1 MLTPTLASLSL
12 SSRVTCDVAI
22 GPHGTLKPV
31 SRLRLDIIHK
41 TELQLI
47 SQILFSGTQFG
58 KGKKK
63 NKKAVKPYSESNP
76 VELNSGMAVS
86 EEESSS
92 GSSKSRRSTSS
103 ASAANGAYYLAKCAL
118 RGSVVLQVVHG
129 HIRSPSSNDVVFGKV
144 IIPPSPISPLSFFT
158 VYTTATSCT
167 IFFHSV
173 SVGFELGSSSCHI
186 VNCKYN

>member
-1 MLTPTLASLSL
+1 M
-12 SSRVTCDVAI
+12 TCDVAI

-31 SRLRLDIIHK
+31 YRLRLDIIHK

-47 SQILFSGTQFG
+47 LKFSSPVPNSE
-58 KGKKK
+58 KEKKK
-63 NKKAVKPYSESNP
+63 TVKALTLTYLTPHPYTESNP

-118 RGSVVLQVVHG
+118 RGSVVLQIVHG

-167 IFFHSV
+167 IFLKC
-173 SVGFELGSSSCHI
+173 ELRI
-186 VNCKYN
+186 RVR